1 LTPTTITRSGE
12 RVKGTPRGVRLSPG
26 ALRKIRLELDEK
38 ERRALQMLRYIA
50 LMRARHPELLEGA
63 DA

>member
-1 LTPTTITRSGE
+1 
-12 RVKGTPRGVRLSPG
+12 
-26 ALRKIRLELDEK
+26 LELDEK